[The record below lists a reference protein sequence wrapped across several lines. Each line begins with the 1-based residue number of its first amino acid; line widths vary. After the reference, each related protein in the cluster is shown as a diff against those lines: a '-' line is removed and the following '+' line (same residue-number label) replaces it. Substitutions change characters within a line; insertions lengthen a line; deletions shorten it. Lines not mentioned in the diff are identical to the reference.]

1 MRRRRRRYDML
12 EIIGIQLL
20 SGLAQ
25 YLQNNMYRSVG
36 IELIEKGESEHDKT
50 AHSDCDEYHNNQNTS
65 CCPSY
70 RHEEYYWEQKN
81 D

>member
-1 MRRRRRRYDML
+1 ML

-20 SGLAQ
+20 SGLAK

-50 AHSDCDEYHNNQNTS
+50 AHSDCDEYHHNNQNTS